1 MAQHDMNIA
10 NDTAPL
16 VRADINN
23 ALSALVSQNSGASA
37 PSTTYANMIWYD
49 STNNILKMRNEAD
62 DAWISL
68 FYLDQG
74 TDAFRILQN
83 TLVTDTNGS
92 QIGILG
98 LQAAGNWNAGSATT
112 ESLVSPA
119 KIKGAINSI
128 VGFDG
133 NFAASVS
140 SYSNGDTITVAHSLG
155 IIPQLINAY
164 ARCTSA
170 DAGFTAGQQVQ
181 IQGWQIIG
189 GTRYG
194 GNVYADATNVYLQIA
209 SGGLLFLSSSGGSS
223 TVLTPA
229 NWDIRIYA
237 WG

>member
-83 TLVTDTNGS
+83 TLVTDTSGS

-170 DAGFTAGQQVQ
+170 DAGYTVGQQVQ
-181 IQGWQIIG
+181 IQGMTVIGNGYYG
-189 GTRYG
+189 GT
-194 GNVYADATNVYLQIA
+194 VYADATNVYLQIA
-209 SGGLLFLSSSGGSS
+209 TNGLYFLSSSGGAS

>member
-23 ALSALVSQNSGASA
+23 ALSALVSQNSGVSA

-49 STNNILKMRNEAD
+49 TTNNILKMRNEAD

-83 TLVTDTNGS
+83 TLVTDTSGS

-170 DAGFTAGQQVQ
+170 DAGFTVGQQVQ
-181 IQGWQIIG
+181 IQGMTVIGNGYYG
-189 GTRYG
+189 GT
-194 GNVYADATNVYLQIA
+194 VYADATNVYLQIA
-209 SGGLLFLSSSGGSS
+209 TNGLYFLSSSGGAS

>member
-155 IIPQLINAY
+155 VIPQLINAY

-170 DAGFTAGQQVQ
+170 DAGFTVGQQVQ
-181 IQGWQIIG
+181 IQGMTVIGNGYYG
-189 GTRYG
+189 GT
-194 GNVYADATNVYLQIA
+194 VYADATNVYLQIA
-209 SGGLLFLSSSGGSS
+209 TNGLYFLSSSGGAS